1 MSSHQTV
8 MCRSIASG
16 NCRNFS
22 ASRFCGCAVCRKEVR
37 MTRNIAF
44 VAAVMLASVSAYAQT
59 TYKKDVPTALA
70 KEAKVDEATAAA
82 AARARVPNGTIRSV
96 ELEREKGRLIY
107 SYDFVVDGRK
117 GVEEVNVDAASG
129 KVVAT
134 EHESAATERTEAA
147 KEATAKKGT
156 KKP

>member
-1 MSSHQTV
+1 MKWT
-8 MCRSIASG
+8 IAL
-16 NCRNFS
+16 
-22 ASRFCGCAVCRKEVR
+22 
-37 MTRNIAF
+37 IAAF
-44 VAAVMLASVSAYAQT
+44 MLATLNAYAQT
-59 TYKKDVPTALA
+59 TYKKDIPSALA

-117 GVEEVNVDAASG
+117 GIEEVNVDATTG
-129 KVVAT
+129 KVIAT
-134 EHESAATERTEAA
+134 ERESAATERAEAA
-147 KEATAKKGT
+147 HEAAPKKTT

>member
-1 MSSHQTV
+1 MKWT
-8 MCRSIASG
+8 IAL
-16 NCRNFS
+16 
-22 ASRFCGCAVCRKEVR
+22 
-37 MTRNIAF
+37 IAAF
-44 VAAVMLASVSAYAQT
+44 MLATLNAYAQT
-59 TYKKDVPTALA
+59 TYKKDIPSALA

-96 ELEREKGRLIY
+96 ELEREQGRLIY
-107 SYDFVVDGRK
+107 SYDFTVTGKK

-147 KEATAKKGT
+147 QEATAKKGT

>member
-1 MSSHQTV
+1 MKWT
-8 MCRSIASG
+8 IAL
-16 NCRNFS
+16 
-22 ASRFCGCAVCRKEVR
+22 
-37 MTRNIAF
+37 IAAF
-44 VAAVMLASVSAYAQT
+44 MLATLNAYAQT
-59 TYKKDVPTALA
+59 TYKKDIPSALA

-82 AARARVPNGTIRSV
+82 AARARVPNGIIRSV

-107 SYDFVVDGRK
+107 SYDFTVTGKK

-147 KEATAKKGT
+147 QEATAKKGT

>member
-1 MSSHQTV
+1 MKWT
-8 MCRSIASG
+8 IAL
-16 NCRNFS
+16 
-22 ASRFCGCAVCRKEVR
+22 
-37 MTRNIAF
+37 IAAF
-44 VAAVMLASVSAYAQT
+44 MLATLNAYAQT
-59 TYKKDVPTALA
+59 TYKKDIPSALA

-107 SYDFVVDGRK
+107 SYDFTVTGKK

>member
-1 MSSHQTV
+1 MKWT
-8 MCRSIASG
+8 IAL
-16 NCRNFS
+16 
-22 ASRFCGCAVCRKEVR
+22 
-37 MTRNIAF
+37 IAAF
-44 VAAVMLASVSAYAQT
+44 MLATLNAYAQR
-59 TYKKDVPTALA
+59 TYKKDIPSALA

-107 SYDFVVDGRK
+107 SYDFTVTGKK

-147 KEATAKKGT
+147 QEATAKKGT

>member
-1 MSSHQTV
+1 MD
-8 MCRSIASG
+8 SIPEMPGLVPQAISVDAP
-16 NCRNFS
+16 S
-22 ASRFCGCAVCRKEVR
+22 YRKEIL

-44 VAAVMLASVSAYAQT
+44 IAAVMLVSVCAYAQT

-70 KEAKVDEATAAA
+70 KQANVDEATAAA

-107 SYDFVVDGRK
+107 SYDFTVAGQK
-117 GVEEVNVDAASG
+117 GVEEVNVDAATG
-129 KVVAT
+129 KVIAAA
-134 EHESAATERTEAA
+134 HESAATERAETAREAA
-147 KEATAKKGT
+147 PQKST

>member
-1 MSSHQTV
+1 MKWT
-8 MCRSIASG
+8 IAL
-16 NCRNFS
+16 
-22 ASRFCGCAVCRKEVR
+22 
-37 MTRNIAF
+37 IAAF
-44 VAAVMLASVSAYAQT
+44 MLATLNAYAQT
-59 TYKKDVPTALA
+59 TYKKDIPSALA

-107 SYDFVVDGRK
+107 SYDFTVTGKK

-147 KEATAKKGT
+147 QEATAKKGT